1 VTAILTVTPNF
12 AVDVTY
18 RVDRIRE
25 RETTV
30 VQSVNRH
37 AGGKGVNVARVLHA
51 LGHEAIVTGLAGG
64 ATGAA
69 ARAELAATGLV
80 DRTVPIAESSRTTL
94 MVVDDDGGAT
104 GFSEPGPRV
113 APGEWRAFVAN
124 FADSLEDAEAVVL
137 AGSFP
142 AGIPDTAYAELV
154 ELVRDRGR
162 PVLLDAHGPALV
174 HGAAARPTIV
184 KVNADELAGAMPG
197 GDVVAGAADLLNLGP
212 GAVVIT
218 EGADGLLAVT
228 GDGRWRARPPAA
240 ITGNATGAG
249 DAASAALILG
259 ALHGSSWP
267 DRLADAAA
275 LSAAAVG
282 AWVAGAFDPNLYA
295 RLREQIAPAH
305 PF

>member
-1 VTAILTVTPNF
+1 
-12 AVDVTY
+12 
-18 RVDRIRE
+18 
-25 RETTV
+25 
-30 VQSVNRH
+30 
-37 AGGKGVNVARVLHA
+37 
-51 LGHEAIVTGLAGG
+51 
-64 ATGAA
+64 
-69 ARAELAATGLV
+69 
-80 DRTVPIAESSRTTL
+80 
-94 MVVDDDGGAT
+94 
-104 GFSEPGPRV
+104 
-113 APGEWRAFVAN
+113 
-124 FADSLEDAEAVVL
+124 
-137 AGSFP
+137 
-142 AGIPDTAYAELV
+142 
-154 ELVRDRGR
+154 
-162 PVLLDAHGPALV
+162 
-174 HGAAARPTIV
+174 
-184 KVNADELAGAMPG
+184 MPG

-228 GDGRWRARPPAA
+228 DAGRWRARPPAA

-295 RLREQIAPAH
+295 RLREQVAPAH